1 MPGDK
6 VTDRPQRPGQSRVR
20 TWKKVV
26 FALVVTGC
34 FFLALELVLAL
45 AGITPLIKQ
54 QDPFSGFTGAMPLF
68 VEDSREPARRTTA
81 TNKLAY
87 FNSQSF
93 SETKAAGTRRV
104 FCLGGSTTYGRPYND
119 TTSFAGWLRELLP
132 LADPAHRW
140 EVINAGGI
148 SYASYRVAAV
158 TEQLLEMDPDLL
170 IIYTGHNEF
179 LEDVTFPNWKDRSR
193 LLEQATLLAAHS
205 RLFTLLSQRLQP
217 LAETNRQ
224 QPRLPGEVDEIL
236 NHTVGP
242 SSYKRDDRHRDQVL
256 SFFEFNLRR
265 IVQLAHRRRVP
276 VLLVTPASNLRDFS
290 PFKSQHR
297 DGLNEQDQQHWQK
310 LVDQA
315 SRLAI
320 QRQWEQA
327 AGLLEEAVALDD
339 RHAETHFQLATALL
353 ACGQHARALVHFHRA
368 RDEDVCPLRAL
379 TPLAMTVRKVAGD
392 ASVPLVDFE
401 ELLSGQCQDQNG
413 HSIVGADYFLDHL
426 HPTIEGHRLLA
437 EAIIKQLETDRW
449 WNPGQQWNQQAR
461 QQVSRRILDS
471 IDQADHARARRNL
484 AKVLNWS
491 GKHME
496 AGVLSVSVLEQLPD
510 DPEALSIAAA
520 YMRQLGRIETA
531 IDYLSRR
538 KGVTPDDVDTL
549 RRLSSLLVEAGQL
562 EEALSCQQQVT
573 RLQPDDAQA
582 FHHLGMVLAEL
593 KRFDEATV
601 HYRKAIE
608 LDKSDANIHYHLG
621 IALAEKLDLEGSRD
635 AFQQALRLSP
645 RDRDASFNL
654 AVIHGQ
660 LGQRLEAVDPDA
672 ARRHYRSALE
682 LEPGMTDI
690 QDRLQGLG
698 ESP

>member
-6 VTDRPQRPGQSRVR
+6 VTDRPQRPGQSRVG

-54 QDPFSGFTGAMPLF
+54 QDPFSGFAGAMPLF

-205 RLFTLLSQRLQP
+205 RIFTLLSQRLQP
-217 LAETNRQ
+217 PAETNRQ
-224 QPRLPGEVDEIL
+224 QPPLPGEVDEIL

-265 IVQLAHRRRVP
+265 IVQLARSRNVP
-276 VLLVTPASNLRDFS
+276 LLLVTPAGNLRDFS

-297 DGLNEQDQQHWQK
+297 DGLIEQDQQHWQK

-320 QRQWEQA
+320 QQQWEQA

-339 RHAETHFQLATALL
+339 RHAETHFRLATA
-353 ACGQHARALVHFHRA
+353 AAGSQPGFPKYTDHTTPIHQDFVHFQGSYDNLTCWTPVGDCPSELGGLAVLGGSHKVKRVLEHHFSLGA
-368 RDEDVCPLRAL
+368 GSLHVDPSEHEELEDKWFSTNYQVGDTLIFPAL
-379 TPLAMTVRKVAGD
+379 TIHMALPNVTEDRLRV
-392 ASVPLVDFE
+392 S
-401 ELLSGQCQDQNG
+401 
-413 HSIVGADYFLDHL
+413 LDN
-426 HPTIEGHRLLA
+426 RYQ
-437 EAIIKQLETDRW
+437 AI
-449 WNPGQQWNQQAR
+449 
-461 QQVSRRILDS
+461 
-471 IDQADHARARRNL
+471 
-484 AKVLNWS
+484 
-491 GKHME
+491 
-496 AGVLSVSVLEQLPD
+496 D
-510 DPEALSIAAA
+510 DPIAEHMLDPHLSNFSPF
-520 YMRQLGRIETA
+520 GWE
-531 IDYLSRR
+531 
-538 KGVTPDDVDTL
+538 
-549 RRLSSLLVEAGQL
+549 
-562 EEALSCQQQVT
+562 QVY
-573 RLQPDDAQA
+573 QDWESD
-582 FHHLGMVLAEL
+582 EL
-593 KRFDEATV
+593 KYYWKEQPVTVIPRDFSFSDRGFDEA
-601 HYRKAIE
+601 IE
-608 LDKSDANIHYHLG
+608 MARSGNRHARHHLERFVRRVPDSPDG
-621 IALAEKLDLEGSRD
+621 RRAAKL
-635 AFQQALRLSP
+635 
-645 RDRDASFNL
+645 
-654 AVIHGQ
+654 
-660 LGQRLEAVDPDA
+660 
-672 ARRHYRSALE
+672 
-682 LEPGMTDI
+682 
-690 QDRLQGLG
+690 LG
-698 ESP
+698 EIDDPA